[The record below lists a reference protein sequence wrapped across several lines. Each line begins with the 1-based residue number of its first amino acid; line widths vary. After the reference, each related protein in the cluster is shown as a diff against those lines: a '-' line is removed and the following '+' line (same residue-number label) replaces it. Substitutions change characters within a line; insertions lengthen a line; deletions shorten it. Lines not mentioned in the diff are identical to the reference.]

1 VKITVRQVG
10 GGRGGKGGPTLRLS
24 TVNGSIRLRKLS

>member
-10 GGRGGKGGPTLRLS
+10 AGGGDKDGPTLRLS